1 MATNHR
7 QNCTKFTEDQLKI
20 LIKAF
25 SQKPYPGYTIKQ
37 KLVLEITTEESRIYV
52 WFQNGRVSHRVWK
65 SSEPEEYLEARRD
78 QDHPEERNQSGED
91 ASVMPTSSRSHILI
105 TARRK
110 NPYTD
115 IDSRIKS
122 PNLVLKSKI

>member
-1 MATNHR
+1 M
-7 QNCTKFTEDQLKI
+7 EYV
-20 LIKAF
+20 
-25 SQKPYPGYTIKQ
+25 SQKPYPGYTTKQ
-37 KLVLEITTEESRIYV
+37 KLVLEISTEESRIHV

-65 SSEPEEYLEARRD
+65 SSEPEEYGEARRD
-78 QDHPEERNQSGED
+78 QDHPEERNQSRED
-91 ASVMPTSSRSHILI
+91 AGVMPTSSRSHILI
-105 TARRK
+105 TVLRK

>member
-1 MATNHR
+1 MATSQR
-7 QNCTKFTEDQLKI
+7 QTCTKFTEDHLKI

-25 SQKPYPGYTIKQ
+25 SRKPYPGHTTKQ
-37 KLVLEITTEESRIYV
+37 KLVLEITPEELKIQV
-52 WFQNGRVSHRVWK
+52 WFQNGRVSLRVWK
-65 SSEPEEYLEARRD
+65 SSEPEEYLEARRAHH
-78 QDHPEERNQSGED
+78 HPEERNQSRED
-91 ASVMPTSSRSHILI
+91 AGVMPTSARSHVLI

-122 PNLVLKSKI
+122 PNLVLK